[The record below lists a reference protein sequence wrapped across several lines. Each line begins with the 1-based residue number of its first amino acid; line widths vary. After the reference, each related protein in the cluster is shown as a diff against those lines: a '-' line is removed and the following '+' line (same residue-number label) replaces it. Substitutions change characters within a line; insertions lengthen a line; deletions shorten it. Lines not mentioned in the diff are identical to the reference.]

1 MESTPKM
8 TKNLLKLPIEE
19 KERFFDSFDMVQ
31 TDCDG
36 VLWML
41 GEPFAGVELTI
52 RALRNNGKR
61 VIYVSNNSVRTMAD
75 YRGKLDK
82 LTDYTIDEE
91 DIIHPAKIVIHY
103 LRQRNFDGL
112 CYVIGSSNFKAC
124 LREAGFQ
131 ILDGPNE
138 PVNESI
144 REVAAVVNDGQPVKA
159 VIVDFDYNM
168 NNIKLLR
175 AQMYLRHDALF
186 IAGAMDKV
194 LPVGPRTRY
203 IGPGCYVEILQN
215 VADRKPI
222 VLGKPGLSM
231 SKMLKQMYSVED
243 SRRVL
248 FVGDQPEMDVKF
260 GHTSNYQTLL
270 VGTGNYKEDDLQK
283 LADKPDELPDYYID
297 SFAEMEQIV
306 RDVVAYKARN
316 VTKCGL

>member
-1 MESTPKM
+1 MEAKQKM
-8 TKNLLKLPIEE
+8 AKNLLKLTIEE
-19 KERFFDSFDMVQ
+19 KESFFDSFDMVQ

-41 GEPFAGVELTI
+41 GDPFAGVERTL
-52 RALRNNGKR
+52 RALRTNGKR
-61 VIYVSNNSVRTMAD
+61 VIYVSNNSVRTMED

-82 LTDYTIDEE
+82 LTDYTVDEE

-103 LRQRNFDGL
+103 LRERNFDAL
-112 CYVIGSSNFKAC
+112 CYVIGSANFKAC

-138 PVNESI
+138 PVKESI
-144 REVAAVVNDGQPVKA
+144 REVSAAVNDGQPVKA
-159 VIVDFDYNM
+159 VIVDFDYKT

-186 IAGAMDKV
+186 IAGAMDMV
-194 LPVGPRTRY
+194 LPIGPRMRY
-203 IGPGCYVEILQN
+203 IGPGCYVDILQN

-222 VLGKPGLSM
+222 VLGKPGLPM
-231 SKMLKQMYSVED
+231 SKMLKTMYAIED

-260 GHTSNYQTLL
+260 GHISNYQTLL
-270 VGTGNYKEDDLQK
+270 VGTGNYKEDDLKK
-283 LADKPDELPDYYID
+283 LEGKPDEIPDYYID
-297 SFAEMEQIV
+297 SFAELEQIV
-306 RDVVAYKARN
+306 REVVAYKARN
-316 VTKCGL
+316 VAKCGL